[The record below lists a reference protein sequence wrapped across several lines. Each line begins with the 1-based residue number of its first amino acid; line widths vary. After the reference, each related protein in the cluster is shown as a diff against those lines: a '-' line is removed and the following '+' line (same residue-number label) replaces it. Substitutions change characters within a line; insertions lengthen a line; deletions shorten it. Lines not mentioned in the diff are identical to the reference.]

1 MLFALI
7 DLGRLRINI
16 YSGHPL
22 RLVYFERIQVEVVG
36 KPYLEL
42 VNPSNSREM

>member
-16 YSGHPL
+16 YWAHPL
-22 RLVYFERIQVEVVG
+22 PLVYFERIQVEAVG
-36 KPYLEL
+36 KPYPEL
-42 VNPSNSREM
+42 VSPSNNREM